1 MKRASLPCCVIAV
14 ILAFGMCMA
23 SASAYGAIDGIYRP
37 TQNPQ
42 SMNVYVQ
49 TYTTGSAVIILTP
62 DAIATWYAFLDTDWK
77 VGITNP
83 QDLTDSG
90 HSLSMSF
97 SSDTEATA
105 TLTPAGGNPIQYSLS
120 KDFSAPDG
128 SSTADGIYKG
138 SPTTNLYVQTYST
151 KAAILIFSPDAR
163 SWMVFLDTDW
173 SDGIDVA
180 DDLAGYGHILNM
192 AATDSD
198 SYSAVIQLSEGG
210 SLSYALD
217 KQFSAP
223 DTSQPPAADW
233 TFMVFIA
240 GDNNLSQALYSD
252 MNEMETAGST
262 DKANVVI
269 QFEVSQNYTSEL
281 KQQFPN
287 TYRARVIK
295 DNDTSNFTSPVTNVG
310 NLDMGSPQVLAD
322 FIKWAIQTY
331 PAKRYALTLE
341 DHGSGWKERGT
352 TMGGFRGLLQ
362 DETSGSYMSVPGL
375 AAALENAGIHVAV
388 LDFDLCLMAM
398 YEVAYEL
405 AGFADYLVFSEET
418 EPGDGNPYDTVL
430 SALVANPSMSALAL
444 AQLIP
449 DKFQNFYEQE
459 GRSVSTKSAF
469 DMSKLTN
476 LDSAMNALAQTLNQN
491 INTIRPDV
499 QQARGNS
506 IAYEFK
512 ENHDLGDFLA
522 KLNAETSDQ
531 EVKTK
536 ISQVQSVLSSAI
548 VRNGVHVPSQ
558 QTDPR
563 SGSTGLAVYLPTR
576 EQVSDQDLA
585 SYNEL
590 AVNQVRAAEGT
601 WGSFVNL
608 LVTGDASG
616 GQQPLE
622 TAEGNFII
630 DLYWDTDA
638 DLDLYIWE
646 PDGLIS
652 APWEGVSTPNGF
664 FSGDSAETG
673 YSEEFY
679 AAAEVVA
686 VGDYDILVNYW
697 DNGFFSVDALAEV
710 TVIYSD
716 GSMDVVQSPILSLG
730 NPAPIDWYESDDEI
744 DKVLN
749 NFYSDWWYVGYITI
763 GGSAQNQVAAISI
776 RSGDRTKVF
785 KPVLNGKSLGKKR
798 GLKPG
803 ILIPKPAR

>member
-1 MKRASLPCCVIAV
+1 MKRDSLYCCLIAV
-14 ILAFGMCMA
+14 VLACGMCLT
-23 SASAYGAIDGIYRP
+23 SASAHGAIDGIYKP
-37 TQNPQ
+37 TVNPE

-62 DAIATWYAFLDTDWK
+62 DAISTWYAFLDTDWK
-77 VGITNP
+77 SGITNP
-83 QDLTDSG
+83 QDLTNLG
-90 HSLSMSF
+90 HSLSMDF
-97 SSDTEATA
+97 TSDTEAAA
-105 TLTPAGGNPIQYSLS
+105 TLTPAGGNPVQYTLS

-128 SSTADGIYKG
+128 SSTLDGIYKG
-138 SPTTNLYVQTYST
+138 IPTTNLYLQTYST
-151 KAAILIFSPDAR
+151 KAAILIFSPDAQ
-163 SWMVFLDTDW
+163 SWMVFLDTNW
-173 SDGIDVA
+173 TDGIDVA
-180 DDLAGYGHILNM
+180 NDLADYGHSLSM
-192 AATDSD
+192 TAVDSD
-198 SYSAVIQLSEGG
+198 SYTAVMQLGGGG
-210 SLSYALD
+210 SVSYVLD

-252 MNEMETAGST
+252 MNEMEAVGST
-262 DKANVVI
+262 DKVNVVI
-269 QFEVSQNYTSEL
+269 QFEVSQNYTSSL
-281 KQQFPN
+281 KAQFPN
-287 TYRARVIK
+287 TYRARVVK
-295 DNDTSNFTSPVTNVG
+295 DNDTSNFTSPVTDVG
-310 NLDMGSPQVLAD
+310 SLDMGSPQVLAD
-322 FIKWAIQTY
+322 FIKWAVQTY

-341 DHGSGWKERGT
+341 DHGSGWKDRGT
-352 TMGGFRGLLQ
+352 IMGGFRGLLQ
-362 DETSGSYMSVPGL
+362 DESSGSYMSVTGL
-375 AAALENAGIHVAV
+375 ATALESAGVHLAV

-405 AGFADYLVFSEET
+405 TGLADYLVFSEET
-418 EPGDGNPYDTVL
+418 EPGAGNPYDTIL
-430 SALVANPSMSALAL
+430 SDLVGNPSMSAMAL

-449 DKFQNFYEQE
+449 DKFHNFYERE

-469 DMSKLTN
+469 DMSKIIS

-491 INTIRPDV
+491 INTVRPDV

-512 ENHDLGDFLA
+512 ENHDLGDFLV
-522 KLNAETSDQ
+522 KLDAQTFNQ
-531 EVKTK
+531 EVKNK
-536 ISQVQSVLSSAI
+536 ISSLQSVLNSAVI
-548 VRNGVHVPSQ
+548 RNRVHVPSQ

-585 SYNEL
+585 SYNQL
-590 AVNQVRAAEGT
+590 AVNQARAAEGT

-622 TAEGNFII
+622 KAEGNFII

-664 FSGDSAETG
+664 FSGDSADTG
-673 YSEEFY
+673 HPEEFY
-679 AAAEVVA
+679 AAAEQVE

-697 DNGFFSVDALAEV
+697 DDGFYVDARALV
-710 TVIYSD
+710 TIIYSD
-716 GSMDVVQSPILSLG
+716 GSTDEVLSPILSLG
-730 NPAPIDWYESDDEI
+730 NPAPLDWYDSPTEI
-744 DKVLN
+744 DKVLA

-763 GGSAQNQVAAISI
+763 GAGAQNQVAEITI
-776 RSGDRTKVF
+776 RSGDHTEIL
-785 KPVLNGKSLGKKR
+785 KPVLNGNRLGKKR
-798 GLKPG
+798 GMRPG
-803 ILIPKPAR
+803 IQIPKLAR